1 MNIVII
7 LIVVAVIIFVVKKN
21 KKDTSKHVDESTPSA
36 ATYTSTASSS
46 VNVAEFSDNPILA
59 EGLAKL
65 KSAVTPNRHG
75 EYNDAKKI
83 GKTIGAINEK
93 VSTILTPDSEEYVE
107 YFHSL
112 YHAVIGVM
120 ISSPDSKMR
129 NAIEYTL
136 NQQAEW
142 EQHGKCQTFVKG
154 LSEDSLVAEAEVIM
168 TACEKCWFD
177 NVKTTMWRKD
187 MEKFNLP
194 KSV

>member
-1 MNIVII
+1 MSIIII
-7 LIVVAVIIFVVKKN
+7 LIVVAVIVFAVVKKKN
-21 KKDTSKHVDESTPSA
+21 ANPGTISTSNTAGRVSSEVLEGDVEDFSA
-36 ATYTSTASSS
+36 
-46 VNVAEFSDNPILA
+46 NPILA
-59 EGLAKL
+59 DGLSKL
-65 KSAVTPNRHG
+65 KSAVAPNKHG

-83 GKTIGAINEK
+83 GKTIATINEQ
-93 VSTILTPDSEEYVE
+93 VSTILKPGSEEYVK

-112 YHAVIGVM
+112 YRAVIGSMV
-120 ISSPDSKMR
+120 SSSDSKMKK
-129 NAIEYTL
+129 AIEYTL

-142 EQHGKCQTFVKG
+142 EQTGKCQTFVKG

-177 NVKTTMWRKD
+177 QIKTTMWRKD